1 MFNRIKESIKYLRD
15 IRKSK
20 SIPMLYISIDLTKV
34 NTDKNCTVNLHPS
47 IYNQLSE
54 EDINYI
60 KEHLGLVIDK
70 IRDKVDFNK

>member
-1 MFNRIKESIKYLRD
+1 MFNRIKRGIKYIKG
-15 IRKSK
+15 IRKNI
-20 SIPMLYISIDLTKV
+20 SIPVLYASIDLTKA
-34 NTDKNCTVNLHPS
+34 NTDKNCTINLNPN

>member
-1 MFNRIKESIKYLRD
+1 MFDRIKRGIKYIKG
-15 IRKSK
+15 IRKNI
-20 SIPMLYISIDLTKV
+20 SIPVLYASIDLTKA
-34 NTDKNCTVNLHPS
+34 NTDKNCTINLNPN

-70 IRDKVDFNK
+70 VRDNVEFNK